1 MKKIVNIP
9 FLSRPDWA
17 YNAIRVN
24 RMRTNVFKD
33 ISVPINA
40 DTTVRRRGDITVD
53 TGAYGRYNGEIQII
67 TTDLPADPKT
77 RLVARI
83 KEEDTWILDGITES
97 KSFML
102 VCNDIGS

>member
-1 MKKIVNIP
+1 MEKIINIP
-9 FLSRPDWA
+9 FLSRPDRS

-40 DTTVRRRGDITVD
+40 DTPVRRRGDITVD

>member
-1 MKKIVNIP
+1 M
-9 FLSRPDWA
+9 
-17 YNAIRVN
+17 
-24 RMRTNVFKD
+24 
-33 ISVPINA
+33 
-40 DTTVRRRGDITVD
+40 RRRGDITVD

-67 TTDLPADPKT
+67 TTDLPVDPKT